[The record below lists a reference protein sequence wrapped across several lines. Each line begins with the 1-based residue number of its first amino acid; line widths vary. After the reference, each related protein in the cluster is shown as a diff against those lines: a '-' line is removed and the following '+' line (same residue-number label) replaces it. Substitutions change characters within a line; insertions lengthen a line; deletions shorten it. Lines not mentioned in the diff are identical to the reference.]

1 VSAAG
6 RAGAGQKKIQRR
18 AVTGWLVLDKPFD
31 MTSTEAV
38 ARIKRLYVA
47 QKVGHAGT
55 LDPLATGI
63 LPIALGEATKTVPAI
78 QDGRKVYRFAIRW
91 GAETD
96 TDDAEGKVVATS
108 DIRPTRDEVEAALPG
123 FTGDI
128 EQVPPAF
135 SAVRIAGERAYD
147 LARAGETVTLA
158 PRRVT
163 ISALRLVEHGAD
175 ESRFEM
181 ECEKGTY
188 VRALARDLA
197 RALSTRGHVADLR
210 RTAVGPFAEAG
221 AVTLEAI
228 EQAADR
234 DALLRPLAEA
244 LAEVPE
250 IRLDA
255 GRAAAIR
262 NGNPVLLTGR
272 DAPVALESAW
282 ASSAGEPVALGRVE
296 KGQFCP
302 TRVFVPA

>member
-1 VSAAG
+1 
-6 RAGAGQKKIQRR
+6 
-18 AVTGWLVLDKPFD
+18 
-31 MTSTEAV
+31 
-38 ARIKRLYVA
+38 
-47 QKVGHAGT
+47 
-55 LDPLATGI
+55 
-63 LPIALGEATKTVPAI
+63 
-78 QDGRKVYRFAIRW
+78 
-91 GAETD
+91 
-96 TDDAEGKVVATS
+96 
-108 DIRPTRDEVEAALPG
+108 
-123 FTGDI
+123 
-128 EQVPPAF
+128 
-135 SAVRIAGERAYD
+135 
-147 LARAGETVTLA
+147 
-158 PRRVT
+158 VT